1 MDLGTGKSRTLLEI
15 AKLRQGKWDQLFWFT
30 PCALRANTEEQILI
44 HTDIPKELICIWDQ
58 KTLNKGIPRD
68 ALVHIIGIESI
79 GSSDRVT
86 LKFAELCTTRS
97 FVAVDEATYIKGNSA
112 KRTQRIINISEKCRY
127 RIVLTGT
134 PLTQGVV
141 DLYSQM
147 KFLSPKILGY
157 NSFWKFAAN
166 HLEFEERRLP
176 SGRKI
181 KTNRIVNSH
190 NEEYL
195 AAKIAPYVYQVRKEE
210 CLSLPNK
217 LFESFYFSMTDDQ
230 RNWYEK
236 IKQEFFDET
245 LNDPDSWSSVAIFRL
260 FSRLQ
265 AVICGYIRHNGKT
278 IDIDNDRLELLQE
291 VLFRINASHIIV
303 WAKYHYCVD
312 KICDMLTEEY
322 GEGMVFPYCGSIS
335 DKKRQ
340 ENLENWRNNGKFLV
354 CTQSLASHG
363 LTLTESSHAIFYA
376 DGFKYSERLQSED
389 RIHRIGQTV
398 SPTYITLVCRNS
410 IDTRIQRALANKSN
424 VLSDFQNNVQKYRNE
439 GLKEKILDLVRGL

>member
-15 AKLRQGKWDQLFWFT
+15 AKLRQGKWERLFWFT
-30 PCALRANTEEQILI
+30 PCALRGNVEEQILI
-44 HTDIPKELICIWDQ
+44 HTDIPQESICIWDQ
-58 KTLNKGIPRD
+58 KTLNKGILAN

-86 LKFAELCTTRS
+86 LKFAELCTAKS
-97 FVAVDEATYIKGNSA
+97 FVAVDEATFIKGNRA
-112 KRTQRIINISEKCRY
+112 KRSQRIINISEKCRY

-181 KTNRIVNSH
+181 RTNRIVSSH

-230 RNWYEK
+230 RNWYEG

-265 AVICGYIRHNGKT
+265 AVICGFTKINGET
-278 IDIDNDRLELLQE
+278 ISINNERLLLLQE
-291 VLFRINASHIIV
+291 ILCRIDASYIII

-312 KICDMLTEEY
+312 QICKMLTEEY
-322 GEGMVFPYCGSIS
+322 GNEIVYLFHGGIN

-340 ENLENWRNNGKFLV
+340 ENLANWRKNGKFLV

-389 RIHRIGQTV
+389 RIHRIGQSV

-424 VLSDFQNNVQKYRNE
+424 ILSDFQNDVQKYRNK
-439 GLKEKILDLVRGL
+439 GLKEKILDLVRSL